1 MDKEQ
6 YTQTIQT
13 QTEIITACQT
23 KISTQEEKINFCK
36 KEISKQKAKIKDAEY
51 IIDSARHA
59 YLQSLIDQKGITF
72 DKLLEL
78 IQQHFHNAAG

>member
-6 YTQTIQT
+6 YTQTVQS
-13 QTEIITACQT
+13 QTEIITVCQT
-23 KISTQEEKINFCK
+23 KISVQEEKISLCK
-36 KEISKQKAKIKDAEY
+36 KEISRQKAKIKDAEN

-59 YLQSLIDQKGITF
+59 YLQALIDQKGISF

-78 IQQHFHNAAG
+78 IQQQNQQG